1 MSFSSMMISP
11 QELYKQE
18 LKKRDLTDQD
28 AQTLGLELLTKEQT
42 KALLGH
48 TSEDA
53 IKIPYYNTQG
63 LDTGFS
69 RVRILVPRT
78 KMKYSQRRSSG
89 AHIYFP
95 PTINWQNYLKDV
107 TKPLIITEG
116 EFKSWSIVKAVAKE
130 GLTHAAIGLAGVT
143 SWGNKAHDTPL
154 HKDLMEILWQAKRG
168 VETLHRKVYILFDYD
183 GKEEFG
189 EPNEQVAIAEAQLA
203 ATLRGLGA
211 EVFLCRVGKFA
222 GLHQGK
228 YAIDDHIQEGKA
240 LGDVLVNAEQLSN
253 KDVKDLRTELY
264 EFRTQYAFFNGD
276 VVRLS
281 DGHGFSY
288 AKAKI
293 DAGHLR
299 HEYLDDKGKPKHK
312 ELLDE
317 YKGWNKKLNLKDV
330 GMFPEYQ
337 GYSITPDGAYNYLR
351 DWQYTPMEGDVT
363 PYLEFCSYF
372 FQDLPE
378 FEPFF
383 HDWVAQIIQKPWEKN
398 FTSIIFASSLE
409 GVGKSALAEY
419 IAAIMGVGKNCPA
432 GICGP
437 DEIFKEKNEVLNGKL
452 LVVVNEPSSD
462 RDDHN
467 KTLKHLIT
475 SDFINIDNKYGLKY
489 TTRNYINLIM
499 TTNAAYVTKMS
510 KNSRRDALYC
520 PTTLTRDDG
529 YIMTNKLLDWS
540 KKDNGYA
547 KVLNWYLC
555 RDISEYKPTASA
567 PNSKHKK
574 NAVMASQTTIEDFA
588 DELYE
593 IIHDELEG
601 EAAFRPAQIE
611 ALAETLTGVKN
622 IRAKAIYH
630 AFSRLGSVDTL
641 ARTKIDGVVT
651 RFHVYRTKS
660 EGAKSEEMSLVTTV
674 KRTQDM
680 VNKRLSIG

>member
-1 MSFSSMMISP
+1 MMISP
-11 QELYKQE
+11 RDLYEQE
-18 LKKRDLTDQD
+18 LKKRALTHED
-28 AQTLGLELLTKEQT
+28 AQVLGLQLLSREETKQ
-42 KALLGH
+42 LLGH

-53 IKIPYYNTQG
+53 IKIPYFDTNRQE
-63 LDTGFS
+63 TGFA
-69 RVRILVPRT
+69 RVRILVPKT

-95 PTINWQNYLKDV
+95 PTVNWQSYLKDAS
-107 TKPLIITEG
+107 KPLIITEG
-116 EFKSWSIVKAVAKE
+116 EFKSYAIVKAIANE

-154 HKDLMEILWQAKRG
+154 HKDLMEIQWQSKHG
-168 VETLHRKVYILFDYD
+168 INTIHRPVYILFDYD

-228 YAIDDHIQEGKA
+228 YAIDDHLQAGKT
-240 LGDVLVNAEQLSN
+240 LGEVLTNAEQLSN
-253 KDVKDLRTELY
+253 KTIKDLRTELY

-288 AKAKI
+288 SKAKI

-299 HEYLDDKGKPKHK
+299 YEYLDDKGKVKHV

-317 YKGWNKKLNLKDV
+317 YKAWPKKLNLKDV

-337 GYSITPDGAYNYLR
+337 GYTITPDGAYNYLR
-351 DWQYTPMEGDVT
+351 DWQYSPMEGDVT
-363 PYLEFCSYF
+363 PYLEFCKYF

-378 FEPFF
+378 FENYF

-520 PTTLTRDDG
+520 PTTLTRNDG
-529 YIMTNKLLDWS
+529 YIMTNRLLDWS

-555 RDISEYKPTASA
+555 RDISDYKPTAAA
-567 PNSKHKK
+567 PMSKHKEH
-574 NAVMASQTTIEDFA
+574 AVLASQSSIEDFA
-588 DELYE
+588 DELHE
-593 IIHDELEG
+593 IIDTELDG
-601 EAAFRPAQIE
+601 LAAFRPAQIE
-611 ALAETLTGVKN
+611 ALAESVTGLKN
-622 IRAKAIYH
+622 VRAKAIFH
-630 AFSRLGSVDTL
+630 AFSRIGYVDMG
-641 ARTKIDGVVT
+641 ARTKIDGIVT
-651 RFHVYRTKS
+651 RFHVYSTKN
-660 EGAKSEEMSLVTTV
+660 GVTKGDKNPGDTISDVV

-680 VNKRLSIG
+680 VNKRLAIG